1 MAHQATSKKGIKPV
15 TLTLTVEAKRINE
28 NGTFSGFE
36 VKSVK
41 GPNST
46 FKAAIPPQGGGAIYL
61 KVDSMEGLTVL
72 PDGDTGTA
80 TTKVKLF

>member
-15 TLTLTVEAKRINE
+15 TLTITVEAKRINE

-46 FKAAIPPQGGGAIYL
+46 FKVAIPPQGGGAIYL
-61 KVDSMEGLTVL
+61 KVDRLEGITVL
-72 PDGDTGTA
+72 TDGEATTA